1 MNWKRIS
8 LGMFAVGAVAGT
20 FAALRY
26 GNRFIDQFEDTS
38 RDDIAEGE
46 YFKTAAGW
54 HIHYTVQGEGSPVVL
69 IHGFLDSHKTWRRN
83 VQVLA
88 QTHRVY
94 AIDVLGFGSSERV
107 RDPIYTLRQQSGFLH
122 EFFESQNIVQA
133 DVIGH
138 SMGGALALQFA
149 YDFPASVHKV
159 VLIAPATYLY
169 KRFPRNGLNHVP
181 RHVSRGVLGLYEKM
195 QGDRS
200 NPVLFAYGDPDRIT
214 EDAKAIRNQ
223 MMRVQ
228 GQHDALISMSM
239 SKREA
244 DVPRE
249 LGRVTAPTLVIWGN
263 KDRVVPVSDAAKH
276 LRELPNAR
284 LEIIE
289 SAGHLPHEEE
299 PEIVNNLVLDFL
311 DHDA

>member
-38 RDDIAEGE
+38 RDEIAEGE
-46 YFKTAAGW
+46 YCKTAAGW
-54 HIHYTVQGEGSPVVL
+54 HIHYTVQGEGSPLVL

-88 QTHRVY
+88 QNHRVY

-107 RDPIYTLRQQSGFLH
+107 RDPIYTMKQQSGFLR
-122 EFFESQNIVQA
+122 EFFESQNLEKA
-133 DVIGH
+133 DIIGH

-149 YDFPASVHKV
+149 YDFPDSVHKV

-169 KRFPRNGLNHVP
+169 NRFPRNGLNRVP
-181 RHVSRGVLGLYEKM
+181 RHVSRGVLGIYEKM

-200 NPVLFAYGDPDRIT
+200 NPVLYAYGDPERIT
-214 EDAKAIRNQ
+214 EDAKDIRNQ

-249 LGRVTAPTLVIWGN
+249 MSRVTVPILVIWGK

-276 LRELPNAR
+276 VRDLPNAR
-284 LEIIE
+284 LEIID

-299 PEIVNNLVLDFL
+299 PELVNHLITNFL
-311 DHDA
+311 DTNP